1 MKRCLSAAFGLL
13 LLTTVTPVAA
23 HPGHERPK
31 ITTFEFVQPPLKSG
45 IDEVLKVVA
54 HDPDSWISEIQL
66 QYEDADGNGGVVF
79 AHTYCV
85 QDPDFSDPGTP
96 AKLTIPVF
104 FDHPGEYHVEVR
116 AISEIKCQAGN
127 DEGTSRTL
135 EMDVVVA
142 ERSRTFQ
149 DPDDASG
156 AFDIASVE
164 QTQESSA
171 TSATTEVVHRVT
183 MFDAWTSD
191 ALAGPAYM
199 ELSFDLDGDTSSPE
213 RVLTVDFDEDDGVLR
228 ASMLNTKTGQGRGYA
243 AVGRPDDRT
252 IEFRIPPLLLKK
264 GLSDYRW
271 FAHVDSGAQELCA
284 PNDPCVDRAAD
295 SGTYHHRL

>member
-1 MKRCLSAAFGLL
+1 MKRCLSAVFGFLL
-13 LLTTVTPVAA
+13 LALGLPAAA

-45 IDEVLKVVA
+45 INEVLKVVA

-66 QYEDADGNGGVVF
+66 RYEDADGNGGVVF

-96 AKLTIPVF
+96 AKLKIPVL
-104 FDHPGEYHVEVR
+104 FDHPGKYHVEVR
-116 AISEIKCQAGN
+116 AISEVKCQGGN
-127 DEGTSRTL
+127 DERTSRTL
-135 EMDVVVA
+135 EMDVAVA
-142 ERSRTFQ
+142 DRSRTFQ

-156 AFDIASVE
+156 AFVIASVE
-164 QTQESSA
+164 QSQESSE

-183 MFDAWTSD
+183 MFDAWSND

-199 ELSFDLDGDTSSPE
+199 ELSFDLDGDTSSFE
-213 RVLTVDFDEDDGVLR
+213 RILTIDLDEDDGVLR
-228 ASMLNTKTGQGRGYA
+228 ASMLNTKTGEGRGYA
-243 AVGRPDDRT
+243 AASRPDERS
-252 IEFRIPPLLLKK
+252 IELRIPPLLLKK

-271 FAHVDSGAQELCA
+271 YAFVDSGAHELCA
-284 PNDPCVDRAAD
+284 PDDPCVDRAAD
-295 SGTYHHRL
+295 QGTYRHRL